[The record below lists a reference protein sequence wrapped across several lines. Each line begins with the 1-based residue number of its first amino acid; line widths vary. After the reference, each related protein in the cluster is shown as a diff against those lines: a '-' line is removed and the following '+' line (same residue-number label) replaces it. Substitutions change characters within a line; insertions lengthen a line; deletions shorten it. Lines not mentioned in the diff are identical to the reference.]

1 LKGNHR
7 LNQRILVAWNEA
19 TRTILQLTVSTG
31 VVLPVRSLVGTAD
44 DSLPIYC
51 TRPIAQTG
59 NNFNH
64 DKGENH
70 HHAHI
75 SSSLTGDVLSLPL
88 PGFMSGSCVLQ
99 PGPIFSKGDMNQMN
113 LSRGTLSFHRLFD
126 THELGLG
133 TQAHHL
139 TNAVIRQFLKI
150 GEAVAGRWIEMPQGV
165 LILQMVPERPDSG
178 AIYLYDRTQ
187 QVFYMLGFEGAED
200 NLTLE
205 EFKQLLVEYDLLK
218 FAERPGLV
226 QAHQSSQ
233 RQPPSQPFP
242 LPVLPKTQFDDT
254 PRPEMS
260 VQGELDLA
268 IQNCVQFTT
277 KQGVRWYARPGSVHL
292 NFQRAG
298 SA

>member
-1 LKGNHR
+1 LAAG
-7 LNQRILVAWNEA
+7 NEA
-19 TRTILQLTVSTG
+19 TRAIVQLTVSTG
-31 VVLPVRSLVGTAD
+31 VVLPVRSVVGTPG
-44 DSLPIYC
+44 DSLPIHC
-51 TRPIAQTG
+51 TRLVAQTG
-59 NNFNH
+59 NNVNH
-64 DKGENH
+64 GKGENH

-75 SSSLTGDVLSLPL
+75 SSSLTGDVLSSPL
-88 PGFMSGSCVLQ
+88 PGFMNGFRVLQ
-99 PGPIFSKGDMNQMN
+99 SGPIFSKGDIHQVN

-133 TQAHHL
+133 NQAHHL

-165 LILQMVPERPDSG
+165 LLLQMVPESTDSG

-205 EFKQLLVEYDLLK
+205 EFNQLLVEYDLLK
-218 FAERPGLV
+218 FAEQPGLV

-233 RQPPSQPFP
+233 RQPPREPFP
-242 LPVLPKTQFDDT
+242 LPVLRETPLHDI

-260 VQGELDLA
+260 VQEGLDLA
-268 IQNCVQFTT
+268 IQSCVQFTT